1 MTNPSAA
8 WDAIDVLVADI
19 KAQAAVAT
27 IPVLTGTPTPVEITQ
42 YPVHLFV
49 AGSISE
55 WSQTWNETPQG
66 SPLTGNR
73 DEAFTLYVGIY
84 ARQRGGTFSSL
95 RTIIKPL
102 FTAVQTALRA
112 DWTLGGTLSA
122 SGMAEPGRMSLD
134 ESLADESTRELMLR
148 IAVNCTASIT

>member
-1 MTNPSAA
+1 MTGSAA
-8 WDAIDVLVADI
+8 WDSIDVLVADI
-19 KAQAAVAT
+19 KAQSAFAA
-27 IPVLTGTPTPVEITQ
+27 IPVITGTPTPVEVDQ
-42 YPVHLFV
+42 NAVHAFV

-55 WSQTWNETPQG
+55 WNQSWNETPQG

-84 ARQRGGTFSSL
+84 VRRMGATFSDL
-95 RTIIKPL
+95 RTVIKPL

-112 DWTLGGTLSA
+112 DWTLGGVLSA

-134 ESLADESTRELMLR
+134 ESLADPQTRELMLR

>member
-19 KAQAAVAT
+19 KAQAAFASV
-27 IPVLTGTPTPVEITQ
+27 PVLTGTPTSAEIDQ
-42 YPVHLFV
+42 YAVHAFV
-49 AGSISE
+49 AGSISD
-55 WSQTWNETPQG
+55 WQQTWNETPQG

-73 DEAFTLYVGIY
+73 DEQFTLYVGLY

-95 RTIIKPL
+95 RTVIKPL
-102 FTAVQTALRA
+102 FTGVQTALRA
-112 DWTLGGTLSA
+112 DWTLGGVLSA
-122 SGMAEPGRMSLD
+122 SGMAQPGSMSLD
-134 ESLADESTRELMLR
+134 ESLADADTRELMLR